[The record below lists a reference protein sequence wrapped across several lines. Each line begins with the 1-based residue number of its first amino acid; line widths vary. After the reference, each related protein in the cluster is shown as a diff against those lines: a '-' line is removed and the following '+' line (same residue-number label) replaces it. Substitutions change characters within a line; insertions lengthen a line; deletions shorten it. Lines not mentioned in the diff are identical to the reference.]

1 MGLSNWVHQEIA
13 LARFKTKDFFGLL
26 FDCGTGKTRTAIQ
39 IAEEKDMPVLVI
51 APNNLLTVWED
62 ALKEHS
68 IKETDYF
75 LYNSKKKNTK
85 KFKEQFAQFLGR

>member
-13 LARFKTKDFFGLL
+13 LSRFKTKDFFGLL

-68 IKETDYF
+68 TKETDYF